1 MPNPFFY
8 EKERHDLAWSKRVL
22 LTANFFLRMKR
33 IYLIDCPGVVPPNAN
48 DSEQDILLRGV
59 VRVENV
65 ENPHV
70 YIPAVLK
77 KTKPQHIERTYNVK
91 DFNNATEFL
100 ELLARKAGRL
110 LKGGEADVDGVAK
123 MVLNDFLRGKIPWF
137 TPPPLLEGQEEKEKG
152 IEGRK
157 GALGEMGRK
166 RKADDAFTEDDTIAA
181 TVDESMR
188 DEQVAGDPVDPVI
201 AEPTSSEV
209 IPENIPNGG
218 SDFESFDEDDD
229 EDSEVDS
236 DTVLSDGDDEGNES
250 HVEEGGASL
259 VEPDDLLGGDL
270 DEGDDSEN
278 NGLDDGH
285 DIKILPN
292 TKDVKGL
299 PLQKASYRQVKRKKM
314 S

>member
-1 MPNPFFY
+1 
-8 EKERHDLAWSKRVL
+8 
-22 LTANFFLRMKR
+22 MKR

-218 SDFESFDEDDD
+218 SDFGSFDEDDD

>member
-1 MPNPFFY
+1 
-8 EKERHDLAWSKRVL
+8 
-22 LTANFFLRMKR
+22 MKR

-77 KTKPQHIERTYNVK
+77 KTKPQHIERTYDVRG
-91 DFNNATEFL
+91 FSNATEFL

-137 TPPPLLEGQEEKEKG
+137 TPPPLLEGQVEKKKG

-166 RKADDAFTEDDTIAA
+166 RKAEDAFTEDDTIA
-181 TVDESMR
+181 TLGESLPE
-188 DEQVAGDPVDPVI
+188 DQVPEDLVDPVI
-201 AEPTSSEV
+201 AEPTTSEI

-218 SDFESFDEDDD
+218 SDFEGFDEDNVGAV
-229 EDSEVDS
+229 VDS
-236 DTVLSDGDDEGNES
+236 DVVASDEDDEGNES
-250 HVEEGGASL
+250 DVEEGGASL
-259 VEPDDLLGGDL
+259 LEPEDLLTDELDEDDDSEDDKVDDDL
-270 DEGDDSEN
+270 DEEALSDLKAAVDSPP
-278 NGLDDGH
+278 D
-285 DIKILPN
+285 KTPP
-292 TKDVKGL
+292 T
-299 PLQKASYRQVKRKKM
+299 STKRKRKG
-314 S
+314 

>member
-1 MPNPFFY
+1 
-8 EKERHDLAWSKRVL
+8 
-22 LTANFFLRMKR
+22 MKR

-77 KTKPQHIERTYNVK
+77 KTKPQHIERTYDVRG
-91 DFNNATEFL
+91 FSNATEFL

-137 TPPPLLEGQEEKEKG
+137 TPPPLLEGQVEKKTG

-166 RKADDAFTEDDTIAA
+166 RKAEDAFTEDDTIA
-181 TVDESMR
+181 TLGESLPE
-188 DEQVAGDPVDPVI
+188 DQVPEDLVDPVI
-201 AEPTSSEV
+201 AEPTTSEI

-218 SDFESFDEDDD
+218 SDFEGFDEDNVGAV
-229 EDSEVDS
+229 VDS
-236 DTVLSDGDDEGNES
+236 DVVASDEDDEGNES
-250 HVEEGGASL
+250 DVEEGGASL
-259 VEPDDLLGGDL
+259 LEPEDLLTDELDEDDDSEDDKVDDDL
-270 DEGDDSEN
+270 DEEALSDLKAAVDSPP
-278 NGLDDGH
+278 D
-285 DIKILPN
+285 KTPP
-292 TKDVKGL
+292 T
-299 PLQKASYRQVKRKKM
+299 STKRKRKG
-314 S
+314 

>member
-1 MPNPFFY
+1 MV
-8 EKERHDLAWSKRVL
+8 KESITDFD
-22 LTANFFLRMKR
+22 FFLRMKQ

-91 DFNNATEFL
+91 DFDNATEFL

-166 RKADDAFTEDDTIAA
+166 RKADDAFTEDDTIA
-181 TVDESMR
+181 TVDDSIP
-188 DEQVAGDPVDPVI
+188 DVQVAGDLIDPVI

-218 SDFESFDEDDD
+218 SDFEGFDEDDV
-229 EDSEVDS
+229 EDPEIDS
-236 DTVLSDGDDEGNES
+236 DIVPSDEDDEGNES
-250 HVEEGGASL
+250 DVEEGGASL
-259 VEPDDLLGGDL
+259 VEPDGLLSDEL
-270 DEGDDSEN
+270 DEGDDNEN
-278 NGLDDGH
+278 NGSDDVH
-285 DIKILPN
+285 DINTLPE
-292 TKDVKGL
+292 TKDVIDL
-299 PLQKASYRQVKRKKM
+299 PLEKASSRQVKRKM

>member
-1 MPNPFFY
+1 
-8 EKERHDLAWSKRVL
+8 
-22 LTANFFLRMKR
+22 MKR

-77 KTKPQHIERTYNVK
+77 KTKPQHIERTYDVRGFSNS
-91 DFNNATEFL
+91 TEFL

-137 TPPPLLEGQEEKEKG
+137 TPPPLLEGQVEKKTG

-166 RKADDAFTEDDTIAA
+166 RKAEDAFTEDDTIA
-181 TVDESMR
+181 TLGESLPE
-188 DEQVAGDPVDPVI
+188 DQVPEDLVDPVI
-201 AEPTSSEV
+201 AEPTTSEI

-218 SDFESFDEDDD
+218 SDFEGFDEDNVGAV
-229 EDSEVDS
+229 VDS
-236 DTVLSDGDDEGNES
+236 DVVASDEDDEGNES
-250 HVEEGGASL
+250 DVEEGGASL
-259 VEPDDLLGGDL
+259 LEPEDLLTDELDEDDDSEDDKVDDDL
-270 DEGDDSEN
+270 DEEALSDLKAAVDSPP
-278 NGLDDGH
+278 D
-285 DIKILPN
+285 KTPP
-292 TKDVKGL
+292 T
-299 PLQKASYRQVKRKKM
+299 STKRKRKG
-314 S
+314 